1 MSDWLDAARGRFE
14 FLRRVAEHHGCAVR
28 VGTWSDEEWLGGA
41 VAEEKRI
48 FINME
53 QSMGEVAVRWLL
65 EKHGKSRGVD
75 AEACEWAVA
84 TWVVAHELGH
94 YELHGGADLAQCDT
108 DSGYEELLED
118 EADMFARRFLRETV
132 GLPASE
138 AAERCGLIANQIRDK
153 NPGKRAL

>member
-1 MSDWLDAARGRFE
+1 MSDWLDAAQGRFE
-14 FLRRVAEHHGCAVR
+14 FLRRVAELHGCAVR

-75 AEACEWAVA
+75 AEACEWVIRS
-84 TWVVAHELGH
+84 WCILHELGH
-94 YELHGGADLAQCDT
+94 VLLGHGRDNDMMALYEAQANLFARRVLIA
-108 DSGYEELLED
+108 LLED
-118 EADMFARRFLRETV
+118 HGISEQGAAALCGRIAQDMAGAPAEAH
-132 GLPASE
+132 
-138 AAERCGLIANQIRDK
+138 
-153 NPGKRAL
+153 

>member
-75 AEACEWAVA
+75 AEACEWILR
-84 TWVVAHELGH
+84 TWALLHELGH
-94 YELHGGADLAQCDT
+94 VLLGHGRDGDMMALYEAQAN
-108 DSGYEELLED
+108 L
-118 EADMFARRFLRETV
+118 FARRV
-132 GLPASE
+132 
-138 AAERCGLIANQIRDK
+138 LIALLVDHDISEQGAADLCGRIAQDMADV
-153 NPGKRAL
+153 PTEVH

>member
-1 MSDWLDAARGRFE
+1 MSDWLDAAQGRFE
-14 FLRRVAEHHGCAVR
+14 FLRRVTELCGCTVR

-75 AEACEWAVA
+75 AEACEWILR
-84 TWVVAHELGH
+84 TWALLHELGH
-94 YELHGGADLAQCDT
+94 VLLRHGRDGDRMAL
-108 DSGYEELLED
+108 YEEQANLFARRVLIALLED
-118 EADMFARRFLRETV
+118 HDISEQGAADLCGRIARDMAGVPTEAH
-132 GLPASE
+132 
-138 AAERCGLIANQIRDK
+138 
-153 NPGKRAL
+153 

>member
-1 MSDWLDAARGRFE
+1 MSDWLDAAQGRFE
-14 FLRRVAEHHGCAVR
+14 FLRRVVELHGCAVR

-75 AEACEWAVA
+75 AEACEWIVR
-84 TWVVAHELGH
+84 TWALFHELGH
-94 YELHGGADLAQCDT
+94 IELGHTREAPSIMAIAEAQAN
-108 DSGYEELLED
+108 L
-118 EADMFARRFLRETV
+118 FARRLLGALLENHEITEQ
-132 GLPASE
+132 G
-138 AAERCGLIANQIRDK
+138 AADLCGRIAEDMAGA
-153 NPGKRAL
+153 PVEYH